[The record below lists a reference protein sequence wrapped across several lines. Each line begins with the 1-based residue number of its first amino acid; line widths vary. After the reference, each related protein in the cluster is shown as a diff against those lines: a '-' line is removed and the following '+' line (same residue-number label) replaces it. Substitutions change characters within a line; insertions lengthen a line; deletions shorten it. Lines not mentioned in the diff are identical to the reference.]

1 MTCSASL
8 VIATRNRRDEL
19 RAALHSASTQT
30 VPPEVLV
37 LDDASSDGTREMVQ
51 GEFPGARYFRSEQ
64 PLGCSAQRNRGIQ
77 MASAPIV
84 FSLDDD
90 ARYAAPDTIERTL
103 RAFANPRVAAV
114 AMPFINVRSG
124 PAVLCRAP
132 DAARVWVTDAFVGAA
147 AALRRD
153 PVLRCGGFREHWNQY
168 GEESDLSLRLLD
180 AGYVT
185 CLGNAAPAEHF
196 ESARRDHARWNYLGR
211 RNDILF
217 VLESV
222 PLPWLLVH
230 LPATTVN
237 GMLTGLRSGYLSSAL
252 RGVAAGYRD
261 GWRRWPGRK
270 PVSVVAYRLH
280 RRLKKRGPL
289 ELAALEPL
297 LPALAPAQQAA

>member
-1 MTCSASL
+1 MTWSASL

-19 RAALHSASTQT
+19 RAALQSAATQT
-30 VPPEVLV
+30 VQPEVLV
-37 LDDASSDGTREMVQ
+37 LDDASSDGTGEMVRRD
-51 GEFPGARYFRSEQ
+51 FPAVRYFRSEQ
-64 PLGCSAQRNRGIQ
+64 PLGCSAQRNRGIK

-90 ARYAAPDTIERTL
+90 ARYAAPDTIECTVRE
-103 RAFANPRVAAV
+103 FSNPRIAAV

-124 PAVLCRAP
+124 PDVLCRAP

-153 PVLRCGGFREHWNQY
+153 AVLQCGGFREHWNQY

-185 CLGNAAPAEHF
+185 RLGNAPPAEHF
-196 ESARRDHARWNYLGR
+196 ESARRDHARWNFLGR

-217 VLESV
+217 ALENV

-230 LPATTVN
+230 LPATTIN
-237 GMLTGLRSGYLSSAL
+237 GVLTGARSGHFPSAL
-252 RGVAAGYRD
+252 RGAAAGYRD
-261 GWRRWPGRK
+261 GWMRKGSRK
-270 PVSVVAYRLH
+270 PVSTAAYRLH
-280 RRLKKRGPL
+280 RRLKKSGPV
-289 ELAALEPL
+289 ELGALERL
-297 LPALAPAQQAA
+297 LPPLAPRPTAA